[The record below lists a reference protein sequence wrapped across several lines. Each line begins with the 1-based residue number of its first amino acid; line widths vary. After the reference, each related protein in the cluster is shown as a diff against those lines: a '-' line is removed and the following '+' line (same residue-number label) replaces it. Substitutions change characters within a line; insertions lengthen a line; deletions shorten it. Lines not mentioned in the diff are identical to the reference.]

1 MKIEFWLTGKTKE
14 AWVSQALDDYFK
26 RCKRFGIEI
35 NSLIIPESRHK
46 TAGAIKKD
54 ETERLL
60 SRLEKEGRAFTIL
73 LDETGRQLTSI
84 GFAELISR
92 QQILGYSTIRF
103 IVGGAFGV
111 DPSLHQKVD
120 FTLSLSSMTF
130 PHQVVRV
137 IFAEQLYRAFTI
149 LRGEGYHHE

>member
-1 MKIEFWLTGKTKE
+1 MKIEFWVTGKTKE
-14 AWVSQALDDYFK
+14 AWVAQALDEYFK
-26 RCKRFGIEI
+26 RCKRFGLEI
-35 NSLIIPESRHK
+35 DTIIIPESRHK
-46 TAGAIKKD
+46 RPDAIKKD
-54 ETERLL
+54 ETERIMT
-60 SRLEKEGRAFTIL
+60 RLEKDPRAFTII
-73 LDETGRQLTSI
+73 LDETGRQLTSP

-92 QQILGYSTIRF
+92 QQTLGRHTLRF

-111 DPSLHQKVD
+111 GHELHSKVD
-120 FTLSLSSMTF
+120 YVLSLSSMTF